1 MKQMKVNFDFVHREI
16 MGDHVLVPV
25 GKTSTVFNGLFPL
38 TDTAAF
44 IWDLLPDAPDEN
56 YIVTKL
62 LGEYE
67 IDKETAEKDVSAFI
81 TKLREFRIID

>member
-1 MKQMKVNFDFVHREI
+1 MKINFEFVHREI

-44 IWDLLPDAPDEN
+44 IWKLLPEATDEDF
-56 YIVTKL
+56 IVNKL

-67 IDKETAEKDVSAFI
+67 VDRETAERDVSVFL

>member
-1 MKQMKVNFDFVHREI
+1 MKINYDFVHREI

-25 GKTSTVFNGLFPL
+25 GKTSAVFNGLFPL

-44 IWDLLPDAPDEN
+44 IWDMLPDAPDEE
-56 YIVTKL
+56 YIVNKL

-67 IDKETAEKDVSAFI
+67 VDKETAESDVSEFLS
-81 TKLREFRIID
+81 KLREFRIID

>member
-1 MKQMKVNFDFVHREI
+1 MKINFEFVHREI

-25 GKTSTVFNGLFPL
+25 GKTSMAFNGLFPL

-44 IWDLLPDAPDEN
+44 IWDILPDAPDSD
-56 YIVTKL
+56 YIVNKIL
-62 LGEYE
+62 EEYE
-67 IDKETAEKDVSAFI
+67 VDRETAESDVSVFL

>member
-1 MKQMKVNFDFVHREI
+1 MNNVKIKYDFVHREI

-44 IWDLLPDAPDEN
+44 IWDILPEAADED
-56 YIVTKL
+56 YIVNKL

-67 IDKETAEKDVSAFI
+67 VDRETAQKDVSAFLS
-81 TKLREFRIID
+81 TLREFRIID